1 MIKKNFKK
9 IAQDVIKS
17 EIVALKKLNKSFD
30 GSFVKALDLICKCQ
44 GKVILTGIGK
54 SGLISRKVSAT
65 LSSTG
70 TPSFYLHPSEAAHG
84 DLGQITKQ
92 DLILILS
99 YSGETEELKNIIQYA
114 NRFSIKIIGV
124 ASKENSLLLKSST
137 IKIILPTV
145 IEAGI
150 GRIAPTSSTTI
161 MLAFGDALAVSLMHK
176 KKFNKDKF
184 KIFHPSGSLGK
195 ILTTVKDLMSQGSEI
210 PIINENKKMKEAI
223 SIMTKKK
230 LGCLVIKNL
239 KNLVVGFITDGDL
252 RRKSKS
258 NLFNKK
264 ISEVMSKNPI
274 YVGESM
280 LAVKA
285 INVMNKKK
293 ITTLLVA
300 KDSDYQRKKRKFQV
314 KGILHIHS
322 LLMRGIN

>member
-1 MIKKNFKK
+1 
-9 IAQDVIKS
+9 
-17 EIVALKKLNKSFD
+17 
-30 GSFVKALDLICKCQ
+30 
-44 GKVILTGIGK
+44 
-54 SGLISRKVSAT
+54 
-65 LSSTG
+65 
-70 TPSFYLHPSEAAHG
+70 
-84 DLGQITKQ
+84 
-92 DLILILS
+92 
-99 YSGETEELKNIIQYA
+99 
-114 NRFSIKIIGV
+114 
-124 ASKENSLLLKSST
+124 
-137 IKIILPTV
+137 
-145 IEAGI
+145 
-150 GRIAPTSSTTI
+150 

-210 PIINENKKMKEAI
+210 PIISENKKMKEAI

-300 KDSDYQRKKRKFQV
+300 KDSDYQREKKKFQV
-314 KGILHIHS
+314 KGILHIHT